1 VELGEVEAHVGAHPS
16 VRQVAAA
23 AIADAAGGPQQLV
36 AYVVGQNAE
45 LPPPEELRAFLRN
58 RLPQYMIPTL
68 FVTMRELPLL
78 PSGKVDRR
86 ALPPPAS
93 GEGAPGSFTR
103 ALTGTE
109 ADLAAMW
116 RELLRVPEVGA
127 TQNFFNLGGHSLLAM
142 QVLARIRHQFEV
154 DISIR
159 SFFDA
164 PTIEGLAREI
174 EMARAS
180 GTTPRLRAIRPRHQ
194 PKLDTLAA
202 ELAKLSPAEIDRLL
216 QQMRGS

>member
-1 VELGEVEAHVGAHPS
+1 
-16 VRQVAAA
+16 
-23 AIADAAGGPQQLV
+23 
-36 AYVVGQNAE
+36 
-45 LPPPEELRAFLRN
+45 
-58 RLPQYMIPTL
+58 MIPTL
-68 FVTMRELPLL
+68 FVAMRELPLL

-86 ALPPPAS
+86 ALPAPAS
-93 GEGAPGSFTR
+93 GEGAPVSFTR
-103 ALTGTE
+103 SHTETE
-109 ADLAAMW
+109 AELAAIW

-127 TQNFFNLGGHSLLAM
+127 TQSFSISAGIPAGDA
-142 QVLARIRHQFEV
+142 VLARIRQQFEV

-159 SFFDA
+159 SFFDV

-216 QQMRGS
+216 QQMRGI

>member
-1 VELGEVEAHVGAHPS
+1 
-16 VRQVAAA
+16 
-23 AIADAAGGPQQLV
+23 
-36 AYVVGQNAE
+36 
-45 LPPPEELRAFLRN
+45 
-58 RLPQYMIPTL
+58 
-68 FVTMRELPLL
+68 MRELPLL

-86 ALPPPAS
+86 ALPAPAS
-93 GEGAPGSFTR
+93 GEGAPVCFTR
-103 ALTGTE
+103 SHTKTE
-109 ADLAAMW
+109 AELAAIW

-127 TQNFFNLGGHSLLAM
+127 TQSFFNLGGHSLLAM
-142 QVLARIRHQFEV
+142 QVLARIRQQFEV

-159 SFFDA
+159 SFFDV

-202 ELAKLSPAEIDRLL
+202 ELAKLSPTEIDRLL
-216 QQMRGS
+216 QQMRGI